1 MYFKWDDNI
10 LLGGA
15 SESYNRDSQLWLL
28 DLVYT
33 PNDNHTIELFGG
45 YARYGTGAPATHNW
59 MYVMGPIDE
68 IHADLG
74 LVGLAYTGEFA
85 DMITVKGEFSWL
97 FGRADLAWL
106 GWPDDSLLSGHNL
119 YIDVAYH
126 NDLLTAGAAFVMGSG
141 DTASGYGAQHYNV
154 NLITADEFVF
164 GNIIASGN
172 GGLNDAFG
180 GGLGFCDDIENLT
193 AAKLYFEITPLCCD
207 GKLTLNAAVI
217 WAQWTEAVGAGTPY
231 GHPLRFYTINYMPGG
246 HSHDLGWEV
255 DFGLSYEIM
264 EGLTYS
270 LATGVLFTGDS
281 FDYLSAID
289 GSRQEW
295 GPIWTV
301 NNNLIYEF

>member
-10 LLGGA
+10 LVAGGGA
-15 SESYNRDSQLWLL
+15 SEFYNRDSQLWLL

-45 YARYGTGAPATHNW
+45 YADYDAGMPATHNW
-59 MYVMGPIDE
+59 TYNFAANDN
-68 IHADLG
+68 IHANLG

-85 DMITVKGEFSWL
+85 DMITVKGEFSYL
-97 FGRADLAWL
+97 FGRADLVNI
-106 GWPDDSLLSGHNL
+106 GRPNDSHLSGHNIYL
-119 YIDVAYH
+119 DVAYH
-126 NDLLTAGAAFVMGSG
+126 NDLLKVGAAFVMGSG
-141 DTASGYGAQHYNV
+141 DTMSGYNASHFNV
-154 NLITADEFVF
+154 NFITADEFVF
-164 GNIIASGN
+164 GNIVASGN

-207 GKLTLNAAVI
+207 GKLSLNAAVI
-217 WAQWTEAVGAGTPY
+217 WAAWTEAVGVGTPY
-231 GHPLRFYTINYMPGG
+231 GHPVSYYGNGFAAWS

-281 FDYLSAID
+281 FDYGVGGVEQD
-289 GSRQEW
+289 W